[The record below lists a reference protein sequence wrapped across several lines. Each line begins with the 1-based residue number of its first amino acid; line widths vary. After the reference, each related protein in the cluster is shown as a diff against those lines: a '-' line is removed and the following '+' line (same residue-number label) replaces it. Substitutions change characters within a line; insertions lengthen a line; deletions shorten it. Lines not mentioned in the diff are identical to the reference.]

1 VLIARNGYQTPV
13 WKSPMTSNKS
23 EKGGTLNSSVAPL
36 TGLTMIAV
44 LAVLWGG
51 NWPAMKLAVSEIS
64 PWTFR
69 SICLVT
75 GGIGLLA
82 IARAAGHSV
91 AIPRHSVVMLLTIS
105 LFNITLWHI
114 LSAYGLTLIEAG
126 RAVIIAFTMPLWAVL
141 LGHYILKDRLTT
153 RRVIALILGL
163 TGLVILIGP
172 DLAALGAA
180 PLGASFMLA
189 AAFSWALGTVVMKTR
204 EWEMPILV
212 LTGWQLFLGGIPVV
226 IGMLLFE
233 MPIDL
238 TGVSISG
245 LIGLAYAAIVA
256 TFVCHTLW
264 FALVRVLPAAV
275 AALGTLAIPI
285 MGVFFSALFLG
296 EQIGIR
302 EAIALCLVV
311 AALATV
317 LAFPM
322 VGRSEAR
329 K

>member
-1 VLIARNGYQTPV
+1 MTPNESKSSSMLNGPA
-13 WKSPMTSNKS
+13 S
-23 EKGGTLNSSVAPL
+23 PL
-36 TGLTMIAV
+36 TGLAMIAV

-51 NWPAMKLAVSEIS
+51 NWPAMKLAVSEIP

-75 GGIGLLA
+75 GGVGLLA
-82 IARAAGHSV
+82 IARVSGHSV
-91 AIPRHSVVMLLTIS
+91 AVPRRNIVMLLTIS

-141 LGHYILKDRLTT
+141 LGHYILNDPLTV
-153 RRVIALILGL
+153 RRAIALILGL
-163 TGLVILIGP
+163 IGLAILIGP
-172 DLAALGAA
+172 DLTELETS
-180 PLGASFMLA
+180 PLGVFFMLA
-189 AAFSWALGTVVMKTR
+189 AAVSWALGTVVMKTR
-204 EWEMPILV
+204 EWPIPILV

-226 IGMLLFE
+226 AGMLIFE
-233 MPIDL
+233 MPVDL
-238 TGVSISG
+238 TGINIGS

-275 AALGTLAIPI
+275 AAIGTLAIPI
-285 MGVFFSALFLG
+285 MGVFFSALFLS
-296 EQIGIR
+296 EQVGIR
-302 EAIALCLVV
+302 EVVALCLVV
-311 AALATV
+311 AALATI

-322 VGRSEAR
+322 VGRMSEHQ
-329 K
+329 

>member
-1 VLIARNGYQTPV
+1 MTP
-13 WKSPMTSNKS
+13 NES
-23 EKGGTLNSSVAPL
+23 ENSSMLNGPTSPL
-36 TGLTMIAV
+36 TSLAMIAV

-51 NWPAMKLAVSEIS
+51 NWPAMKLAVSEIP

-82 IARAAGHSV
+82 IARVSGHRV
-91 AIPRHSVVMLLTIS
+91 AVPRRNIIMLLTIS

-141 LGHYILKDRLTT
+141 LGHYILNDPLTV
-153 RRVIALILGL
+153 RRAIALILGL
-163 TGLVILIGP
+163 IGLAILIGP
-172 DLAALGAA
+172 DLASLGTS
-180 PLGASFMLA
+180 PLGAFFMLA
-189 AAFSWALGTVVMKTR
+189 AAVSWALGTVVMKTR
-204 EWEMPILV
+204 EWPMPILV

-226 IGMLLFE
+226 AGMLIFE
-233 MPIDL
+233 MPVDL
-238 TGVSISG
+238 TGINIGS

-275 AALGTLAIPI
+275 AAIGTLAIPI
-285 MGVFFSALFLG
+285 MGVFFSALFLS
-296 EQIGIR
+296 EQVGVR
-302 EAIALCLVV
+302 EVIALCLVV
-311 AALATV
+311 AALATI
-317 LAFPM
+317 LAFPTVRRM
-322 VGRSEAR
+322 REHQ
-329 K
+329 